1 MIIIVNADALR
12 LSQYPRHVHAPTE
25 GSHFCIT
32 PKHKS
37 VSPLAFL
44 NDDNQ
49 ASMDVP
55 THDTIG
61 LNIYRELIGR
71 ANRSVGTWEKRYG
84 KEVAVLPLPPQSPTC
99 SLLILWSAPLGRH

>member
-1 MIIIVNADALR
+1 MPTVRGLVQKISPANINR
-12 LSQYPRHVHAPTE
+12 FHACE
-25 GSHFCIT
+25 DSE
-32 PKHKS
+32 PK
-37 VSPLAFL
+37 
-44 NDDNQ
+44 
-49 ASMDVP
+49 MDVP

-99 SLLILWSAPLGRH
+99 GFLILWSAPLGRH

>member
-1 MIIIVNADALR
+1 
-12 LSQYPRHVHAPTE
+12 
-25 GSHFCIT
+25 
-32 PKHKS
+32 
-37 VSPLAFL
+37 
-44 NDDNQ
+44 
-49 ASMDVP
+49 MDVP

-99 SLLILWSAPLGRH
+99 GFLILWSATWQALTRKIDPAELVNLSTFDSTMGMPMPLDVQVCTGGGHPAHTHLSWPARRG

>member
-1 MIIIVNADALR
+1 
-12 LSQYPRHVHAPTE
+12 
-25 GSHFCIT
+25 
-32 PKHKS
+32 
-37 VSPLAFL
+37 
-44 NDDNQ
+44 
-49 ASMDVP
+49 MDVP

-99 SLLILWSAPLGRH
+99 SFLIL